1 MRPRPGTLPLGRRDR
16 RARRPCRG
24 PGLSFPSVPCSE
36 DPVTEKAVFRL
47 PLLRAPL
54 AAPSTGL
61 ELAAVGA
68 RPWVL
73 AGPERP
79 PPPLHC
85 RAPRAPQL
93 LAERTSNSQTA
104 RAASGWPSPPGFCP
118 RPLPG
123 APLSRAP
130 PGRHCHHSPCYRLR
144 ISASLFQ
151 RLRETRV
158 THRRL
163 SRRCH
168 RGFGRPCGAEAP
180 RAVRRRAC
188 WAGRS
193 GLLAG

>member
-73 AGPERP
+73 AGPECP
-79 PPPLHC
+79 PPPPHC

-104 RAASGWPSPPGFCP
+104 RAASGWPSPPGF
-118 RPLPG
+118 
-123 APLSRAP
+123 
-130 PGRHCHHSPCYRLR
+130 
-144 ISASLFQ
+144 
-151 RLRETRV
+151 LRETRV

-180 RAVRRRAC
+180 RTVRRRAC

>member
-1 MRPRPGTLPLGRRDR
+1 M
-16 RARRPCRG
+16 
-24 PGLSFPSVPCSE
+24 
-36 DPVTEKAVFRL
+36 TEKAAFRL

-79 PPPLHC
+79 PPPPHC

-104 RAASGWPSPPGFCP
+104 RAASGWPSPPGF
-118 RPLPG
+118 
-123 APLSRAP
+123 
-130 PGRHCHHSPCYRLR
+130 
-144 ISASLFQ
+144 
-151 RLRETRV
+151 LRETRV

-180 RAVRRRAC
+180 RALSEGAP
-188 WAGRS
+188 AGRAAPVFLPDNARMCGTTAFGS
-193 GLLAG
+193 HSFEFRCLSQTEL